1 MSRNAAALNPGRG
14 NRRFVLL
21 ALVLGLMGAGLVYVA
36 TSRNSTSDPSG
47 SGGAADTAVLVA
59 KADIAAR
66 TTITADMVEVRLVS
80 GDTRSVLA
88 YTSPQEVV
96 GLVTRF
102 PITANEQVLSSKVVD
117 LSTGGAVTD
126 RSLSYIIPEGKRA
139 FAINASEIQNVG
151 GLLLPGD
158 YVDVVVI
165 YDIEFT
171 GLDGSLDTEE
181 SFLAHTLLQNVEVLS
196 VSQVVVDIIP
206 EAGTGAAEDEETDPA
221 TGQRVRNSD
230 AAPNPGAATITLAVT
245 PEDAQLMYLAEANGR
260 IRLAMRAFG
269 DAEERPI
276 DYTTELELIPE
287 NLPNPFLR

>member
-36 TSRNSTSDPSG
+36 TSRNSTSDPATPS
-47 SGGAADTAVLVA
+47 GAADTPVLVA
-59 KADIAAR
+59 KADIPAR
-66 TTITADMVEVRLVS
+66 TAITADMVEVRFVS
-80 GDTRSVLA
+80 DDARSVLA
-88 YTSPQEVV
+88 YGTQEEVV

-102 PITANEQVLSSKVVD
+102 PIAANEQVLSSKVVD
-117 LSTGGAVTD
+117 LSTGGSVTN
-126 RSLSYIIPEGKRA
+126 RSLSYIIPEGRRA

-158 YVDVVVI
+158 YVDVVVL

-171 GLDGSLDTEE
+171 SLSGEPETEDA
-181 SFLAHTLLQNVEVLS
+181 FLAHTLLQNIEVLS
-196 VSQVVVDIIP
+196 VSQVVADIVP
-206 EAGTGAAEDEETDPA
+206 GEEADE

-230 AAPNPGAATITLAVT
+230 AAPNPSAATITLALT

-260 IRLAMRAFG
+260 IRLSMRSFG

>member
-14 NRRFVLL
+14 NRRFIML

-36 TSRNSTSDPSG
+36 TSRNSTSESTT
-47 SGGAADTAVLVA
+47 SGGGLADTAVVVA

-66 TTITADMVEVRLVS
+66 TTITADMVEVRLV
-80 GDTRSVLA
+80 GEDARSTFA
-88 YTSPQEVV
+88 YSEPNQVI

-117 LSTGGAVTD
+117 LSGGSAGTT
-126 RSLSYIIPEGKRA
+126 RTLSYVIPEGKRA
-139 FAINASEIQNVG
+139 LAIHADEIQNVG

-158 YVDVVVI
+158 YVDVVVL

-171 GLDGSLDTEE
+171 NLEGSRDTEA

-196 VSQVVVDIIP
+196 VSQVVVDIVP
-206 EAGTGAAEDEETDPA
+206 NGAVAEDDDAAES
-221 TGQRVRNSD
+221 GQRTRNSD
-230 AAPNPGAATITLAVT
+230 ARPNPGASTITLALT
-245 PEDAQLMYLAEANGR
+245 PEDAQLIYLAEANGR
-260 IRLAMRAFG
+260 IRLSMRTFG
-269 DAEERPI
+269 DGEERPI
-276 DYTTELELIPE
+276 DYTTKLELIPE

>member
-1 MSRNAAALNPGRG
+1 MSRNAAALNPARG
-14 NRRFVLL
+14 SRRFILL

-36 TSRNSTSDPSG
+36 TSRNSTSSPSS

-59 KADIAAR
+59 KTDIAAR
-66 TTITADMVEVRLVS
+66 TTISPDMLEVRLVS
-80 GDTRSVLA
+80 QDARSALA
-88 YTSPQEVV
+88 YSNPDQVV

-102 PITANEQVLSSKVVD
+102 PIAANEQVLSSKVVD
-117 LSTGGAVTD
+117 LAGGTAGTL
-126 RSLSYIIPEGKRA
+126 RTLSYIIPEGRRA

-158 YVDVVVI
+158 YVDVVVL
-165 YDIEFT
+165 YDVDFT
-171 GLDGSLDTEE
+171 GLDGTRSTEDN
-181 SFLAHTLLQNVEVLS
+181 FLAHTLLQNVEVLS
-196 VSQVVVDIIP
+196 VSQVVADIVP
-206 EAGTGAAEDEETDPA
+206 ESEPSE

-230 AAPNPGAATITLAVT
+230 ARPNPGAGTITLSLT

-260 IRLAMRAFG
+260 IRLSMRSFG

-276 DYTTELELIPE
+276 DFTTELELIPE

>member
-36 TSRNSTSDPSG
+36 TSRNSTSEPSG

-80 GDTRSVLA
+80 QDARSVLA
-88 YTSPQEVV
+88 YGSPQEVV

-102 PITANEQVLSSKVVD
+102 PISANEQVLSSKVVD
-117 LSTGGAVTD
+117 LSTGASVTD

-158 YVDVVVI
+158 YVDVVVL

-171 GLDGSLDTEE
+171 GLDGALDTEDA
-181 SFLAHTLLQNVEVLS
+181 FLAHTLLQNVEVLS
-196 VSQVVVDIIP
+196 ISQVVADIVP
-206 EAGTGAAEDEETDPA
+206 GAEPTEN
-221 TGQRVRNSD
+221 GQRVRNSD
-230 AAPNPGAATITLAVT
+230 ARPDPGASTITLAVT

-276 DYTTELELIPE
+276 DFTTELELIPE

>member
-14 NRRFVLL
+14 NRRFILL
-21 ALVLGLMGAGLVYVA
+21 ALMLGLMGAGLVYVA
-36 TSRNSTSDPSG
+36 TSRNSTSDTPT
-47 SGGAADTAVLVA
+47 SGGAADSAVLVA

-80 GDTRSVLA
+80 EDALSALA
-88 YTSPQEVV
+88 YSSPDQVV

-102 PITANEQVLSSKVVD
+102 PIAANEQVLSSKVVD
-117 LSTGGAVTD
+117 LSAGAAVTD
-126 RSLSYIIPEGKRA
+126 RALSYIVPEGKRA

-158 YVDVVVI
+158 YVDVVVL

-171 GLDGSLDTEE
+171 GLTGEPETEDA
-181 SFLAHTLLQNVEVLS
+181 FLAHTLLQNVEVLS
-196 VSQVVVDIIP
+196 VSQVVADIVP
-206 EAGTGAAEDEETDPA
+206 GEQPAAESGAEPSE
-221 TGQRVRNSD
+221 TGQRVRNSE
-230 AAPNPGAATITLAVT
+230 ARPNPGAATITVAVT

-260 IRLAMRAFG
+260 IRLSMRAFG

>member
-14 NRRFVLL
+14 NRRFILL

-36 TSRNSTSDPSG
+36 TSRNSTSDGTSSG
-47 SGGAADTAVLVA
+47 GGAADTAVLVA

-80 GDTRSVLA
+80 EDARSVLA
-88 YTSPQEVV
+88 YSEPAQVV

-102 PITANEQVLSSKVVD
+102 PIAANEQVLSSKVVD
-117 LSTGGAVTD
+117 LSAGGAVTD
-126 RSLSYIIPEGKRA
+126 RALSYIIPEGKRA

-158 YVDVVVI
+158 YVDVVVL
-165 YDIEFT
+165 YDVDFT
-171 GLDGSLDTEE
+171 GLDGSEQTEDA
-181 SFLAHTLLQNVEVLS
+181 FLAHTLLQNVEVLS
-196 VSQVVVDIIP
+196 VSQTVADIVP
-206 EAGTGAAEDEETDPA
+206 GEEADE
-221 TGQRVRNSD
+221 TGQRVRNSEARPD
-230 AAPNPGAATITLAVT
+230 PGATTITLALT

-260 IRLAMRAFG
+260 IRLAMRSFG

-276 DYTTELELIPE
+276 DFTTELELIPE

>member
-1 MSRNAAALNPGRG
+1 
-14 NRRFVLL
+14 
-21 ALVLGLMGAGLVYVA
+21 MGAGLVYVA
-36 TSRNSTSDPSG
+36 TSRNSTSEPSG
-47 SGGAADTAVLVA
+47 SVGPADNAVLVA

-66 TTITADMVEVRLVS
+66 TTITADMVEVRLVNQ
-80 GDTRSVLA
+80 DARSALA
-88 YTSPQEVV
+88 YTSPQEVI
-96 GLVTRF
+96 GKVTRF

-117 LSTGGAVTD
+117 LSGGATAAT

-139 FAINASEIQNVG
+139 FAINASAIQDVG

-158 YVDVVVI
+158 YVDVVVL

-171 GLDGSLDTEE
+171 GLDGNPATED

-196 VSQVVVDIIP
+196 VALTVADIVP
-206 EAGTGAAEDEETDPA
+206 EEEPSE
-221 TGQRVRNSD
+221 TGQRVRNSE
-230 AAPNPGAATITLAVT
+230 ARPEPAAATITLSLT

-260 IRLAMRAFG
+260 IRLSMRSFG